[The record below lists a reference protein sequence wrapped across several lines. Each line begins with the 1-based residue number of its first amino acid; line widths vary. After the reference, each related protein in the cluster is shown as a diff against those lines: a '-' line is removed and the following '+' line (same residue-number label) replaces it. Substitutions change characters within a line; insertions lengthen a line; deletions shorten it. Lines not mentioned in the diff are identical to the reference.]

1 MALILFCYSVG
12 REVMKDIGAVI
23 NLLAELKEN
32 TIKIMKTRVCFV
44 YTELEVS
51 VDISPFFYNLAL
63 LLLFGLATLI
73 LMMIQIQALAD

>member
-1 MALILFCYSVG
+1 MARIIRYSVCN
-12 REVMKDIGAVI
+12 REVIKDIRVVI

-32 TIKIMKTRVCFV
+32 TMKIIKNTSCFV

-51 VDISPFFYNLAL
+51 VDILPFFYKLAL